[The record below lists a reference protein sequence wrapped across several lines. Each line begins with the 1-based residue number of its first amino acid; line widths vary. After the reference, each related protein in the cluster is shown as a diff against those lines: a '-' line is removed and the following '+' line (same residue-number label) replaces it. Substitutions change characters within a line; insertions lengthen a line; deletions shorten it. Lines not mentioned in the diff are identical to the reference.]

1 MKTLN
6 AELIDYIIENTP
18 YGDDSVY
25 TLLNYASNPETIQK
39 LMDKGLNFKNI
50 KIWHL
55 LTSDHNITQ
64 PVINNVNLPFL
75 FERCFSPQDKYYLLF
90 LNKELSS
97 DVLKMVIHKNN
108 INILEDIIEPGILD
122 TDFQTSNII
131 HIIDILDLPV
141 IETLNH
147 LKNKGVRLYLDLEC
161 INSPFLNK
169 VNQHYQHDKALI
181 DFMLGNEFNFYLY
194 EQNII
199 DLNTLYKRVDPT
211 IKNNVNA
218 WIDSAVS
225 VSYDN
230 IIKDSI
236 SNNQKEILIKTLISY
251 SELIKYDK
259 NSKSQEQILDLIDQ
273 VPSELI
279 NLEDKEGKNIL
290 FIMEYEHRF
299 DLLESILNSLHKK
312 GLDFSKENING
323 VNHMVLFTH
332 YMYSTVD
339 NETWSEFIINTI
351 NFFYK
356 EKENIP
362 NEMMTFID
370 NQFQKLN
377 LVRDKES
384 NVFTRCVVDHI
395 KNKLSSITEINADP
409 KKINRI

>member
-39 LMDKGLNFKNI
+39 LIDKGLNFKNI
-50 KIWHL
+50 KMGHL
-55 LTSDHNITQ
+55 LTGNHT
-64 PVINNVNLPFL
+64 VINNINLPFL
-75 FERCFSPQDKYYLLF
+75 VERCLSLEDKYYLLF

-108 INILEDIIEPGILD
+108 INIFEDIIEPGILD

-147 LKNKGVRLYLDLEC
+147 LKNKGFRLYLDLEC

-169 VNQHYQHDKALI
+169 VNQYYQNDKALI

-199 DLNTLYKRVDPT
+199 DLNTLYKRVDPN

-259 NSKSQEQILDLIDQ
+259 NSKSQEHVLDLIDH

-279 NLEDKEGKNIL
+279 NLEDKDGKNIL
-290 FIMEYEHRF
+290 FLMEYEHQF

-312 GLDFSKENING
+312 GFDFSKENING

-332 YMYSTVD
+332 YIYSTVD
-339 NETWSEFIINTI
+339 NETWSEFMINTI
-351 NFFYK
+351 NFFYN

-362 NEMMTFID
+362 TEMMTFID

-377 LVRDKES
+377 LVQDKES

-395 KNKLSSITEINADP
+395 KNKLNSITEINAEP